1 MTEAIDTSIAEMEIA
16 AAERRV
22 AAIRL
27 RNAGASVAQVAD
39 KLGISRQQ
47 AQDDIATGLREILR
61 EPAENL
67 IANQQAIVRDVI
79 RAMYAGMAAGD
90 PKVSAQVMKALEHQ
104 SKLFGLFAPVR
115 VAVTLS
121 DEDFAATAA
130 RLMRE
135 IGEGTPSPSGQAGP
149 PVLEAAP
156 ASEDEWEIG

>member
-61 EPAENL
+61 SPAENL

-90 PKVSAQVMKALEHQ
+90 PKASAQVMKALEHQ

-135 IGEGTPSPSGQAGP
+135 IGEGQAGP

>member
-90 PKVSAQVMKALEHQ
+90 PKASAQVMKALEHQ
-104 SKLFGLFAPVR
+104 SKLFGLFAPTR
-115 VAVTLS
+115 VVHTIT

-130 RLMRE
+130 RLIAE
-135 IGEGTPSPSGQAGP
+135 IGLGDDQH
-149 PVLEAAP
+149 VLEARP
-156 ASEDEWEIG
+156 TDNEDDWTTG

>member
-1 MTEAIDTSIAEMEIA
+1 MTEAIDRTDFELELA

-90 PKVSAQVMKALEHQ
+90 PKASAQVMKALEHQ
-104 SKLFGLFAPVR
+104 SKLFGLFAPTR
-115 VAVTLS
+115 VIHTIT

-130 RLMRE
+130 RLIAE
-135 IGEGTPSPSGQAGP
+135 IGLGDDQH
-149 PVLEAAP
+149 VLEARP
-156 ASEDEWEIG
+156 TDNEDDWTTG